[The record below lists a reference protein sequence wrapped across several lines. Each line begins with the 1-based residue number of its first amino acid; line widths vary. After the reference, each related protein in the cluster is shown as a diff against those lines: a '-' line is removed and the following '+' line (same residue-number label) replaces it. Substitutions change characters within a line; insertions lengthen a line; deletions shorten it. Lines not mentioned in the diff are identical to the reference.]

1 MKLMEVILRDE
12 NLDEAM
18 KRVKS
23 NKGVPGVDKMLV
35 DEIDAYFETNRETIK
50 KQILEKKYKP
60 QPVKRVYIPKPNGKK
75 RPLGIPPSWTGSSNR
90 RLRKSYRASMMK
102 HSVTIV
108 LVFVRIE
115 VRRTP

>member
-1 MKLMEVILRDE
+1 MGMEVEGIILGISTNGKRGNDMKLMEVILRDE

-75 RPLGIPPSWTGSSNR
+75 RPLGIHTVVDR
-90 RLRKSYRASMMK
+90 
-102 HSVTIV
+102 VIQT
-108 LVFVRIE
+108 E
-115 VRRTP
+115 VSQEL

>member
-35 DEIDAYFETNRETIK
+35 DEIDAYFEN
-50 KQILEKKYKP
+50 Q
-60 QPVKRVYIPKPNGKK
+60 
-75 RPLGIPPSWTGSSNR
+75 
-90 RLRKSYRASMMK
+90 
-102 HSVTIV
+102 
-108 LVFVRIE
+108 
-115 VRRTP
+115 

>member
-50 KQILEKKYKP
+50 KQILEKK
-60 QPVKRVYIPKPNGKK
+60 
-75 RPLGIPPSWTGSSNR
+75 
-90 RLRKSYRASMMK
+90 
-102 HSVTIV
+102 
-108 LVFVRIE
+108 
-115 VRRTP
+115 

>member
-1 MKLMEVILRDE
+1 MGMEEDGMFSRVSTNGRRSNDMKLMEVILRDE

-50 KQILEKKYKP
+50 KRY
-60 QPVKRVYIPKPNGKK
+60 
-75 RPLGIPPSWTGSSNR
+75 
-90 RLRKSYRASMMK
+90 M
-102 HSVTIV
+102 SV
-108 LVFVRIE
+108 
-115 VRRTP
+115 

>member
-1 MKLMEVILRDE
+1 MRMEVEGIILGISTNGKRGNDMKLMEVILRDE

-60 QPVKRVYIPKPNGKK
+60 QPVKMRDNSCATACWMTLSTTVVIP
-75 RPLGIPPSWTGSSNR
+75 TG
-90 RLRKSYRASMMK
+90 L
-102 HSVTIV
+102 
-108 LVFVRIE
+108 FCPFGFRI
-115 VRRTP
+115 